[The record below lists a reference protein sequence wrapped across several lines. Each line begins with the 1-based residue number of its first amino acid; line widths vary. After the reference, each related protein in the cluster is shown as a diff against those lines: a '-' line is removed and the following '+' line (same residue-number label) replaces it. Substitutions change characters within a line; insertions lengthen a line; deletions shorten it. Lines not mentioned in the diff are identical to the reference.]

1 MRLAPQRDTHP
12 DGNYLFLTG
21 FPVCSSLSAFVT
33 RPVCADETCARGFFN
48 AFAVLVFRSSATKS
62 GWPFGVMSASS
73 WWSCKTPLF
82 RLTPPPRWA
91 NLPLAQHNIVTW
103 QYHVV
108 TWRLG
113 ALGPYAD
120 QAYLLTPED
129 FSIHLQFEGFLR
141 WGLQWWQL
149 NANFLLS
156 ESRIFLDRLMAC
168 LNLTSQTKLG
178 LFVVPISVNL
188 HPALQILQTLNLSRP
203 FSTLGSALSVSA

>member
-1 MRLAPQRDTHP
+1 MRQRI
-12 DGNYLFLTG
+12 FQCICSFG
-21 FPVCSSLSAFVT
+21 FQVECDEVGMAFWSHVCIIVVVMQDPPLSA
-33 RPVCADETCARGFFN
+33 D
-48 AFAVLVFRSSATKS
+48 
-62 GWPFGVMSASS
+62 
-73 WWSCKTPLF
+73 
-82 RLTPPPRWA
+82 PPPLWA
-91 NLPLAQHNIVTW
+91 NLPLAQHNIATW